1 MDVTLLLG
9 GDFIMAKKGST
20 FQTYSNELKIQA
32 VESFLNG
39 EGSQSAIAKKY
50 GLKSRTQLI
59 EWVRKYQ
66 ETGGISDSRGKRSGN
81 KGLKNPLK
89 GRPRTK
95 FDSMEEELEYYKAQV
110 AYLKKQYPNL

>member
-9 GDFIMAKKGST
+9 GDFIMAKKGAA
-20 FQTYSNELKIQA
+20 FQTYSDELKIRA

-50 GLKSRTQLI
+50 GLKSRTQRI

-66 ETGGISDSRGKRSGN
+66 ETSSISDSREKSSGN
-81 KGLKNPLK
+81 RGFKNPVK
-89 GRPRTK
+89 GRLRTK
-95 FDSMEEELEYYKAQV
+95 FYSME
-110 AYLKKQYPNL
+110 

>member
-1 MDVTLLLG
+1 
-9 GDFIMAKKGST
+9 MAKKGST

-59 EWVRKYQ
+59 DWVRKYQ
-66 ETGGISDSRGKRSGN
+66 ETGGISDSRGKSSGN
-81 KGLKNPLK
+81 RDFPPLERSSSYDNCLARRGLLSESQK
-89 GRPRTK
+89 
-95 FDSMEEELEYYKAQV
+95 SM
-110 AYLKKQYPNL
+110 

>member
-1 MDVTLLLG
+1 
-9 GDFIMAKKGST
+9 MAKKGST

-66 ETGGISDSRGKRSGN
+66 ETGGISDSRGK
-81 KGLKNPLK
+81 
-89 GRPRTK
+89 
-95 FDSMEEELEYYKAQV
+95 
-110 AYLKKQYPNL
+110 

>member
-66 ETGGISDSRGKRSGN
+66 ETGGISDSRGKSSGN

-89 GRPRTK
+89 GRPRTR
-95 FDSMEEELEYYKAQV
+95 FDSMEYYKAQV